1 MTSLSAVVTEDCW
14 GVHFSYSTSGL
25 EYSSS
30 VFTSSNNN
38 KTNMSSTTPTVVAP
52 QKGPASGVSVTVMDN
67 GFVIATVIFGVAVL
81 GLGYYY
87 FFRSEDPFTTR
98 LTWFAIAVAAVALL
112 TYGIYF
118 IYSGATGGSST
129 GNLTPAA
136 GVNPTTANSGNG
148 LAVPGS
154 SLPVAAGTSG
164 ANYGVQWWMYVQDWN
179 YKFGQ
184 QKDVIMLGSAGKTN
198 PHVYL
203 DSVDN
208 TLCVLVNVM
217 SGSSGASAR
226 SAPSPVGSDGSAVD
240 DKFTCKVKNVPLQT
254 WFSVS
259 VSVNGRNVDI
269 YQDGLLV
276 RSCLLPGVPQ
286 TASGDLVLMGNGGY
300 AGNLAGLYAYG
311 RALTP
316 SDAMAFFSAGP
327 PSAAVSA
334 TAASVATMPSGGY
347 NVKLAVVDSSGQEI
361 NKYTW

>member
-1 MTSLSAVVTEDCW
+1 
-14 GVHFSYSTSGL
+14 
-25 EYSSS
+25 
-30 VFTSSNNN
+30 
-38 KTNMSSTTPTVVAP
+38 MSSASPTVTVPPTGAT
-52 QKGPASGVSVTVMDN
+52 GGISVTIMDT
-67 GFVIATVIFGVAVL
+67 GFVISTTVLVVCAL

-98 LTWFAIAVAAVALL
+98 LTWFAMTVGVVALL
-112 TYGIYF
+112 VYGGYF
-118 IYSGATGGSST
+118 IYSGFLGGSVT
-129 GNLTPAA
+129 GNLTPSV

-154 SLPVAAGTSG
+154 SLPVTAGMSG
-164 ANYGVQWWMYVQDWN
+164 ANYGMQWWMYVQDWN

-184 QKDVIMLGSAGKTN
+184 QKDVIVLGTPGAAN
-198 PHVYL
+198 PHIYL

-217 SGSSGASAR
+217 SGASGASA
-226 SAPSPVGSDGSAVD
+226 STAPAPVGSDGSAVD

-286 TASGDLVLMGNGGY
+286 TASGGLVLMGNGGY
-300 AGNLAGLYAYG
+300 SGNLAGLYAYG

-316 SDAMAFFSAGP
+316 SDAMAFYSAGP
-327 PSAAVSA
+327 PAAA
-334 TAASVATMPSGGY
+334 TAATAAATANITKGGY
-347 NVKLAVVDSSGQEI
+347 NVKLSTVDIGGQEI
-361 NKYTW
+361 NKYTF

>member
-1 MTSLSAVVTEDCW
+1 MSAESAVITEDC
-14 GVHFSYSTSGL
+14 GGRHFSYSTSGL

-38 KTNMSSTTPTVVAP
+38 KTNMSSATPSSAPAATPAQTPAPAKAPAVVP
-52 QKGPASGVSVTVMDN
+52 PATAVV
-67 GFVIATVIFGVAVL
+67 GVAVL

-87 FFRSEDPFTTR
+87 FFRSQDPFTTR
-98 LTWFAIAVAAVALL
+98 LTWFAITAAVVALL
-112 TYGIYF
+112 AYGFYF

-129 GNLTPAA
+129 GNLAPAV

-148 LAVPGS
+148 LVVPGS

-164 ANYGVQWWMYVQDWN
+164 ANYGMQWWMYVQDWN

-184 QKDVIMLGSAGKTN
+184 AKDVLILGSPGAAN

-203 DSVDN
+203 DSVEN

-217 SGSSGASAR
+217 SGAAGASG
-226 SAPSPVGSDGSAVD
+226 SSVPSPVGSDGSAVD

-254 WFSVS
+254 WFCVS

-276 RSCLLPGVPQ
+276 RSCMLPGVPQ

-300 AGNLAGLYAYG
+300 SGNLAGLYAYG

-316 SDAMAFFSAGP
+316 SDAMAFYSAGP
-327 PSAAVSA
+327 PAAALSA
-334 TAASVATMPSGGY
+334 TAAAVASTPSGAY
-347 NVKLAVVDSSGQEI
+347 NVKLSLVDTSGQEI
-361 NKYTW
+361 NKYTF

>member
-1 MTSLSAVVTEDCW
+1 M
-14 GVHFSYSTSGL
+14 STPPPP
-25 EYSSS
+25 
-30 VFTSSNNN
+30 V
-38 KTNMSSTTPTVVAP
+38 VVAP
-52 QKGPASGVSVTVMDN
+52 PTGPTGGFSVTVMDN
-67 GFVIATVIFGVAVL
+67 GFVIASVVVGAAAL

-87 FFRSEDPFTTR
+87 FFRSQDPFTTR
-98 LTWFAIAVAAVALL
+98 LTWFAITVAVVALL
-112 TYGIYF
+112 AYGIYF
-118 IYSGATGGSST
+118 IYSGVTGGSST
-129 GNLTPAA
+129 GNLAPSV

-148 LAVPGS
+148 LVVPGS

-164 ANYGVQWWMYVQDWN
+164 ANYGMQWWMYVQDWN

-184 QKDVIMLGSAGKTN
+184 AKDVLILGSPGAAN

-203 DSVDN
+203 DSVEN
-208 TLCVLVNVM
+208 TLCVQVNVM
-217 SGSSGASAR
+217 STAAGA
-226 SAPSPVGSDGSAVD
+226 APAPVGSDGSAVD

-300 AGNLAGLYAYG
+300 SGNLAGLYAYG

-316 SDAMAFFSAGP
+316 SDAMAFYSAGP
-327 PSAAVSA
+327 PSAALSA
-334 TAASVATMPSGGY
+334 TAASVAKTPSGGY
-347 NVKLAVVDSSGQEI
+347 NVKLSLVDTSGQEI